1 MTDTFFV
8 PNGINGSNGEYLI
21 QAPTPH
27 EILEVSLGNRLPKE
41 FLDKLQD
48 RNDRSAANY
57 GVPFGVEPE
66 NLSQTGW
73 AVLFP
78 RDIHTEIIQALRPL
92 LDLRKE
98 QTGPLYREF
107 SNGDGYL
114 PGDTANRWLA
124 RAPRS
129 KGPGVCTCEK
139 VPYYL
144 LIVGTPEQI
153 PFRFQYELSV
163 NYAVGR
169 IHFEELENYRNFAN
183 NVVRADEVRA
193 TAGRRALFFGPRNAG
208 DAATRLSADKL
219 VGPLSGSVKH
229 PGWQIETCLA
239 DSATKETLK
248 SQLFHSGP
256 APAFL
261 FTASHGMG
269 FALDD
274 PRQQRHQGAL
284 LCQDWPGPLLHRG
297 SIAPELYFSVDDLDD
312 DMDLNGMIIMHF
324 ACFSAGTPRLDNFSS
339 PGRPVRQLAS
349 TDFLSALPLRMLGMP
364 KGAQAVVG
372 HIERAWSYAFDWPG
386 TQAEL
391 STFESTLRAMMHG
404 GYRVGHAMEF
414 FSERFAG
421 LSVALN
427 SQLDDVNLGANV
439 DERVLSQLWLASND
453 ARNYLVLGDPAARL
467 GSSITME

>member
-1 MTDTFFV
+1 MTDIVFV
-8 PNGINGSNGEYLI
+8 PNGINGSNGDYLL
-21 QAPTPH
+21 QPATPRQV
-27 EILEVSLGNRLPKE
+27 LETSLGNRLPKE
-41 FLDKLQD
+41 LLTTLQD
-48 RNDRSAANY
+48 RNGRSVENFS
-57 GVPFGVEPE
+57 VPFGVEPE

-78 RDIHTEIIQALRPL
+78 RDARPEIIQALRPL

-98 QTGPLYREF
+98 QAGSLYREF
-107 SNGDGYL
+107 QNGDGYL
-114 PGDTANRWLA
+114 PGDSANRWLA

-183 NVVRADEVRA
+183 NVVRADETRA
-193 TAGRRALFFGPRNAG
+193 TAVRRALFFGPRNNG

-219 VGPLSGSVKH
+219 VAPLAEYVRH
-229 PGWQIETCLA
+229 PAWQIQSCLA
-239 DSATKETLK
+239 DSATKEMLK

-284 LCQDWPGPLLHRG
+284 LCQDWSGPLVHRG
-297 SIAPELYFSVDDLDD
+297 SIAPELYFSADDLDN

-324 ACFSAGTPRLDNFSS
+324 ACYGAGTPRLDNFSR
-339 PGRPVRQLAS
+339 PGQPARQLAPA
-349 TDFLSALPLRMLGMP
+349 DFLSALPMRMLGLP

-372 HIERAWSYAFDWPG
+372 HIERAWSYGFDWPG

-391 STFESTLRAMMHG
+391 STFESTLTSLMHG
-404 GYRVGHAMEF
+404 NYRLGHAMEF

-427 SQLDDVNLGANV
+427 SQLDDVNLGANI
-439 DERVLSQLWLASND
+439 DEVLLGQLWIASND
-453 ARNYLVLGDPAARL
+453 ARNYLVLGDPAVRL
-467 GSSITME
+467 GSSTAVE

>member
-1 MTDTFFV
+1 MNDTLLI
-8 PNGINGSNGEYLI
+8 PNGVNGSNGEYLL
-21 QAPTPH
+21 QPPTPRQ
-27 EILEVSLGNRLPKE
+27 ILEVSLGNRLSKE
-41 FLDKLQD
+41 FLTKLQD
-48 RNDRSAANY
+48 RHDRSVEHY

-66 NLSQTGW
+66 KLSQTGW

-78 RDIHTEIIQALRPL
+78 RDTHPEIIQALRPL
-92 LDLRKE
+92 LELRKE
-98 QTGPLYREF
+98 QTGSLYREF
-107 SNGDGYL
+107 LGGEGYL

-169 IHFEELENYRNFAN
+169 IHFETLENYRNFAN
-183 NVVRADEVRA
+183 NVVRADTRVNDRP
-193 TAGRRALFFGPRNAG
+193 RALFFGPRNNG

-219 VGPLSGSVKH
+219 VAPLAVHVEH
-229 PGWQIETCLA
+229 PSWQIETCLA
-239 DSATKETLK
+239 DSATKEMLK
-248 SQLFHSGP
+248 LQLFHSGP

-274 PRQQRHQGAL
+274 PRQLRHQGAL
-284 LCQDWPGPLLHRG
+284 LCQDWSGPLIHRG
-297 SIAPELYFSVDDLDD
+297 SIEPELYFSADDLED
-312 DMDLNGMIIMHF
+312 DMDLNSMIVMHF
-324 ACFSAGTPRLDNFSS
+324 ACYGAGTPQFDNFSR
-339 PGRPVRQLAS
+339 PGQPLRQLAS
-349 TDFLSALPLRMLGMP
+349 ADFLSALPMRALGLA

-391 STFESTLRAMMHG
+391 STFESTLRALMHG
-404 GYRVGHAMEF
+404 NYRLGHAMAF

-427 SQLDDVNLGANV
+427 AQLEDVNLGANI
-439 DERVLSQLWLASND
+439 DEILLSQLWAASND

-467 GSSITME
+467 GSTTAVD